1 MRENYN
7 SFTHWENVIDR
18 NKTIRGHMFM
28 QKPPTEKCLYF
39 HTLIFSKKN
48 GINNM
53 WGYFP
58 NIRTLIGYIRHSFL
72 QEAFYKWIHGKD
84 KLVTNIPS
92 ISVDK
97 IIKDGEKAKFITKE
111 IAIKMKKECEF
122 LDKLWDMPAKR
133 AELELRKFIG
143 DFNKRWM
150 GDNKEFIYIKLF
162 RNPEEVG
169 DFVVSSALL
178 TSTKEELEKKIGMK
192 IDEWKDVCQNS
203 LKDSTKGEVFRDILL
218 KKLSEVF

>member
-7 SFTHWENVIDR
+7 SFTHWENVIDK

-84 KLVTNIPS
+84 KLITNIPS

-122 LDKLWDMPAKR
+122 LDKLWYMPAKR

-143 DFNKRWM
+143 DFNKRW
-150 GDNKEFIYIKLF
+150 I
-162 RNPEEVG
+162 
-169 DFVVSSALL
+169 
-178 TSTKEELEKKIGMK
+178 
-192 IDEWKDVCQNS
+192 Q
-203 LKDSTKGEVFRDILL
+203 
-218 KKLSEVF
+218 KKLVIL